1 MPLVEPLK
9 RAAIIVRDL
18 ERSLAFYRDALGLET
33 WVQGECGPDN
43 AHFAQLLGLP
53 PGATRFVILR
63 SGEAML
69 GMVGLFEVRA
79 PDIDAVSIAQPE
91 RVHRGEVALVF
102 HTDDIQSVH
111 ARAQTLGLT
120 IVCAPLRLRIAS
132 IGVDS
137 LEMTL
142 RDPNGVLVNCIQ
154 RLVAPGRA

>member
-18 ERSLAFYRDALGLET
+18 ERSLAFYRDALGLEP

-63 SGEAML
+63 SGDAML
-69 GMVGLFEVRA
+69 GMVGLFEVRQ
-79 PDIDAVSIAQPE
+79 PDLDAVSIAEPE

-102 HTDDIQSVH
+102 HTSDIEAVH
-111 ARAQTLGLT
+111 ASARALDLT
-120 IVCAPLRLRIAS
+120 VVCAPLHLEMPA
-132 IGVDS
+132 IGVNS

-142 RDPNGVLVNCIQ
+142 RDPNGVLINCIQ
-154 RLVAPGRA
+154 RLSAS

>member
-18 ERSLAFYRDALGLET
+18 ERSLAFYRDTLGLET

-43 AHFAQLLGLP
+43 AHFARLLGLP

-63 SGEAML
+63 SGDTML

-79 PDIDAVSIAQPE
+79 PDIDAVSFAQPE

-102 HTDDIQSVH
+102 HKIR
-111 ARAQTLGLT
+111 RAH
-120 IVCAPLRLRIAS
+120 V
-132 IGVDS
+132 
-137 LEMTL
+137 
-142 RDPNGVLVNCIQ
+142 
-154 RLVAPGRA
+154 